1 MKLGSAALVALL
13 TAACTGTPSSGPVV
27 PEGPA
32 SSSSSVSVPAVV
44 TQPVDCPSDTS
55 VFSHVVTD
63 RYPPVSGSA
72 RWIVPGD
79 PTGGVACVSQ
89 QRTELTGAGLR
100 RVVDLLN
107 GLERMLPGSYSC
119 PMDTGRSMTLF
130 FDYGARGTQLVT
142 ISLTGCTAA
151 SNGTTTGWLD
161 PPSRRL
167 LLRLASALPMR
178 VKHPGV
184 QRIAVTG
191 SLTAS
196 TASVTD
202 HEGSCGYR
210 DGTFTMQTDPMR
222 LGGGP
227 AVARLSI
234 TIPGFTGVG
243 RYSATTPRQEYGRSP
258 VYLAT
263 GRDTASGNA
272 TSRFGATSGHVT
284 ITSVT
289 PIDTPRRRATIEGTL
304 RALLRQRYG
313 GAGEISVQGS
323 WRCTTGGFPGLSA

>member
-1 MKLGSAALVALL
+1 M
-13 TAACTGTPSSGPVV
+13 
-27 PEGPA
+27 
-32 SSSSSVSVPAVV
+32 
-44 TQPVDCPSDTS
+44 
-55 VFSHVVTD
+55 FSHVVTD
-63 RYPPVSGSA
+63 RYPPVSGST

-89 QRTELTGAGLR
+89 QRTELTGASLR

-107 GLERMLPGSYSC
+107 GLKRMLPGSYSC
-119 PMDTGRSMTLF
+119 PMDTGRSMALF
-130 FDYGARGTQLVT
+130 FDYGARSTQLVR
-142 ISLTGCTAA
+142 ISLSGCTTA

-167 LLRLASALPMR
+167 LLRLVSPLPMR

-196 TASVTD
+196 TATVTD
-202 HEGSCGYR
+202 HEGRCGYE
-210 DGTFTMQTDPMR
+210 DGTFTLQTDPMR
-222 LGGGP
+222 LDGGP
-227 AVARLSI
+227 AVARLSV
-234 TIPGFTGVG
+234 TIPDFTGVG

-258 VYLAT
+258 VYLMT
-263 GRDTASGNA
+263 GRDTASGSA
-272 TSRFGATSGHVT
+272 SSQFGAAAGHVT

-289 PIDTPRRRATIEGTL
+289 PVDTPRRRATIEGMVH
-304 RALLRQRYG
+304 ALLRERSG
-313 GAGEISVQGS
+313 GGGEISVQGS